1 MLSGF
6 MAVTIQIKCPPLHF
20 WQESHNSRYPGQGNE
35 ATGKARFPI
44 DVGDT
49 TKKPAG
55 LPRAEVP
62 QIVK

>member
-1 MLSGF
+1 MKKP
-6 MAVTIQIKCPPLHF
+6 AAPL
-20 WQESHNSRYPGQGNE
+20 WQELSNSRYPGQGNE

-55 LPRAEVP
+55 LPGAEVP